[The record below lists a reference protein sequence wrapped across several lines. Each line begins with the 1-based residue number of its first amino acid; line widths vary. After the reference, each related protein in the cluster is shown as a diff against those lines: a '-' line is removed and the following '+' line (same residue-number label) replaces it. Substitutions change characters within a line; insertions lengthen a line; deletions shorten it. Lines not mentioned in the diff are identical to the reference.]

1 MQKIQYD
8 FTTKHRNGQALQLT
22 GFLHEPGAHLLQQQW
37 PILFFIP
44 GGGLTHIEADV
55 DDNIALA
62 FYNHGFSTFYMDY
75 RFRSDQQPLLPAPL
89 VDVANGLQVIHD
101 HAATWHLDNDKTVLA
116 GFSIGGLLAS
126 LLADLPEN
134 QQFLSEH
141 GLTGSTLKSQ
151 ALILGYPVTDLTM
164 GWPHTPAELPEIAA
178 DPALYVAKNWLTPQ
192 HVPTFIWNTV
202 TDGAVPPLNA
212 LDYVT
217 TLVKMDLPVEYHLF
231 HHGPH
236 GMALATKATARKPAH
251 QEAHVAHW
259 TGLAIEWLNALWPNS
274 FSD

>member
-22 GFLHEPGAHLLQQQW
+22 GFLHEPGAHLPQQQW

-89 VDVANGLQVIHD
+89 LDVANGLQVIHD

-192 HVPTFIWNTV
+192 HVLEYGHRWRCS
-202 TDGAVPPLNA
+202 AVECLGLRHDFGQNGSAGGISPIPSRS
-212 LDYVT
+212 
-217 TLVKMDLPVEYHLF
+217 PR
-231 HHGPH
+231 HGL
-236 GMALATKATARKPAH
+236 GH
-251 QEAHVAHW
+251 QSHR
-259 TGLAIEWLNALWPNS
+259 P
-274 FSD
+274 